1 MCKKG
6 FMYDVTMKRITSG
19 NVSKNG
25 VMDSKYNYT
34 KGLKLKYVCTNLN
47 FVFFR
52 KVNVKL

>member
-1 MCKKG
+1 
-6 FMYDVTMKRITSG
+6 MYDVTMKRITSG
-19 NVSKNG
+19 NVYKNG

-34 KGLKLKYVCTNLN
+34 KGFKLKYVCTNLN